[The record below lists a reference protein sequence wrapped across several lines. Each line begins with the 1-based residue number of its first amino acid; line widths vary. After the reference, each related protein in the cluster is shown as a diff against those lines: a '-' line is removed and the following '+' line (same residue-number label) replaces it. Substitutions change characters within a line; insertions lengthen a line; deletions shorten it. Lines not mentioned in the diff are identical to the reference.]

1 MKRWDI
7 KSAYPMPRQ
16 LKDAA
21 EKKKR
26 IKEMNQ
32 ELNQGIGQGMSQ
44 ELSQVGMNQEMDFGI
59 MKQELNPV
67 MSQDMQ
73 QDCLIPT
80 TISNPSAMDV
90 NQISNDGTMT

>member
-32 ELNQGIGQGMSQ
+32 ELNQGINSQGLMITDAVSFD
-44 ELSQVGMNQEMDFGI
+44 L
-59 MKQELNPV
+59 KQELNV
-67 MSQDMQ
+67 GQDGQ
-73 QDCLIPT
+73 SLDCLIPT
-80 TISNPSAMDV
+80 TVCSDQSAMEV
-90 NQISNDGTMT
+90 NQI